1 MNVLNFRNLK
11 KFRINADIRINGKR
25 ISDKELI
32 SRSAYVQQDDLFISN
47 LTVLEH
53 LTFVAMLKI
62 GSNFTNREKRK
73 RVNEIIEEFNLE
85 KCKHT
90 KIGSHDNK
98 KGISG
103 GEKRRLSF
111 ASEVIQFIFYVL
123 TFFITTL
130 FC

>member
-1 MNVLNFRNLK
+1 LNVLNFRNLK

-25 ISDKELI
+25 ISAKELI

-62 GSNFTNREKRK
+62 GSNFTNREKRN

-111 ASEVIQFIFYVL
+111 ASEVRKYITVYLFIY
-123 TFFITTL
+123 
-130 FC
+130 CN